1 MRYDKQTFTN
11 VIVELD
17 DHEFIG
23 CHFEDCELVYTGA
36 QPPTFY
42 GCSFVRVMWT
52 FAGAA
57 ENTLRF
63 LATMYDMAGDEGRQ
77 LIEDT
82 FDNIRHGWR
91 EKDEL
96 H

>member
-1 MRYDKQTFTN
+1 MVHEKETYSN

-17 DHEFIG
+17 DNEFVG
-23 CHFEDCELVYTGA
+23 CHFEDCELVFTGA
-36 QPPTFY
+36 QPPVFF
-42 GCSFVRVMWT
+42 GCSFIRTSWI

-57 ENTLRF
+57 ENTVRF
-63 LATMYDMAGDEGRQ
+63 MSVLYKMAGEEGRQ

-82 FDNIRHGWR
+82 FDTIRGGWDDVT
-91 EKDEL
+91 K

>member
-1 MRYDKQTFTN
+1 MRYEKETYSN

-17 DHEFIG
+17 DNEYVG
-23 CHFEDCELVYTGA
+23 CHFEDCELVYTGLT
-36 QPPTFY
+36 PPVLY
-42 GCSFVRVMWT
+42 GCSFIRVAWT

-63 LATMYDMAGDEGRQ
+63 MAELYANSGPEGRQ
-77 LIEDT
+77 LIEET
-82 FDNIRHGWR
+82 FDSVRSGWH
-91 EKDEL
+91 EDPV